1 MSTPHDLIRAYRRGA
16 KKQFGQHFLS
26 DPSILGRICDIAD
39 VQEGDHVIE
48 IGPGPGTLTVTLLER
63 GANVHAF
70 EIDNHAVEFL
80 TEALAK
86 YPNFALSHGDAMAV
100 DFGEVLSPEKRW
112 KCVANLPYNVG
123 TPLFFKLADYHE
135 RFDRMALMFQR
146 EVARRMVATPE
157 SPKEHGVLGLM
168 TQLHFKAKLGMSLPP
183 GAFMPPP
190 KVHSAVV
197 DLRPVPGSRIPDAA
211 VRAEFVRVVKG
222 AFGQR
227 RKTMPNSL
235 GKLGYEKVILRDALE
250 SVNID
255 ARARPETL
263 TFEQFVDLATALIE
277 RRQK

>member
-39 VQEGDHVIE
+39 VQEGDNVIE

-80 TEALAK
+80 TEALAE
-86 YPNFALSHGDAMAV
+86 YPNFKLSHGDAMAV
-100 DFGEVLSPEKRW
+100 DFGDVLSPEKRW

-197 DLRPVPGSRIPDAA
+197 DLRPVPGSRIPDAD
-211 VRAEFVRVVKG
+211 VRAEFVRIVKG

-235 GKLGYEKVILRDALE
+235 GKLGYEKAILREALE

-263 TFEQFVDLATALIE
+263 AFEQFVELAAALIE